1 MTSNNNDYQG
11 KCFVQYARLSTD
23 EVKQEHGMEVQRR
36 VMDDFVLR
44 HKGKTIGIFEE
55 YSSGANNKRKKV
67 QKAIELAQK
76 EGAILLVSKLDRI
89 SRDVKFIYD
98 LKDKVK
104 FVSADNPEMGTLMLS
119 ISAGFAQAEREL
131 ISERVKAGLA
141 VAKSKGR
148 NVGGKRWI
156 NAPDKLIS
164 VTKARHQKKREELR
178 EFVLEYKQETDGSIS
193 GLLFS
198 LKKAGYRNHAGNPY
212 TELNLKALGVL
223 EVLND

>member
-1 MTSNNNDYQG
+1 MNTNNDYQG

-36 VMDDFVLR
+36 FMDDFVLR
-44 HKGKTIGIFEE
+44 NGGKTIGVFEE

-67 QKAIELAQK
+67 QEAIELAQK

-89 SRDVKFIYD
+89 ARDVKFIYD

-104 FVSADNPEMGTLMLS
+104 FVTADNPEMGTLMLS
-119 ISAGFAQAEREL
+119 VFAGFAQAEREL

-148 NVGGKRWI
+148 NVGGRRWI

-164 VTKARHQKKREELR
+164 VTKERHERKRQELR
-178 EFVLEYKQETDGSIS
+178 EFALKYKGRTEGSIS
-193 GLLFS
+193 ALLFS
-198 LKKAGYRNHAGNPY
+198 LEQAGYRNHAGNAY
-212 TELNLKALGVL
+212 TELNLKKLGVL

>member
-1 MTSNNNDYQG
+1 MNTNNDYQG

-36 VMDDFVLR
+36 FMDDFVLR
-44 HKGKTIGIFEE
+44 NGGKTIGVFEE

-67 QKAIELAQK
+67 QEAIELAIK

-89 SRDVKFIYD
+89 ARDVKFIYD
-98 LKDKVK
+98 LKDKVR
-104 FVSADNPEMGTLMLS
+104 FVTADNPEMGTLMLS
-119 ISAGFAQAEREL
+119 VFAGFAQAEREL

-148 NVGGKRWI
+148 NVGGRRWTD
-156 NAPDKLIS
+156 APDKLIA
-164 VTKARHQKKREELR
+164 VTKERCAKRREELK
-178 EFVLEYKQETDGSIS
+178 EFALKHKEKAKKDIDVLLLLLEY
-193 GLLFS
+193 
-198 LKKAGYRNHAGNPY
+198 AGYKNKAGNPY
-212 TELNLKALGVL
+212 TELNLRKLGIL